1 MKHIIIRQQ
10 RLGDGVGPVAGIG
23 VKEISDFVHGAGG
36 DMLVEI
42 VVSEEGPQER
52 YGCPDIDI
60 F

>member
-10 RLGDGVGPVAGIG
+10 RLGDVFGPVAGVG
-23 VKEISDFVHGAGG
+23 VKEISDFVHGVCG

-52 YGCPDIDI
+52 
-60 F
+60 